1 MKHGRW
7 RQVEELFHAAL
18 ERAPEERQ
26 AFLGQA
32 CGVDTELR
40 LQVEHLISIDQ
51 CAASRLERPVTEE
64 VFATLYP
71 DPPLEGAQVGPY
83 RILSPLGAG
92 GMGKVYRAR
101 DTKLGRDVAIK
112 TLPATFVRDPER
124 LARFRREARTLAS
137 LNHPNIA
144 AIYGIEES
152 GDEDCLVLELVE
164 GETLCGPL
172 PIERALDYARQV
184 ADALQ
189 AAHEKGFI
197 HRDLKPANVKVT
209 PQGRVKVLDFG
220 LAKAIW
226 GRESNPD
233 LSQTLAGQIV
243 GTPSYMSPEQ
253 VRGKEVDNRTDIWAF
268 GCLLYELLTGKR
280 GFEGETV
287 SDTLAAVLEHE
298 PDWQVL
304 PAKTPEKVLNL
315 LRQCLQKDATRRLNN
330 IADAR
335 TTIEEV
341 QRGPNRWAV
350 QTRQPR
356 RWWLLSAT
364 AVVSLVAIVLAATMV
379 VLRQPIAKPI
389 ESLAVLPLENLSHD
403 PEQEY
408 FADGMTDDLITE
420 LAKISALRVI
430 SRRSVMHYKGTKK
443 SIPEIARELN
453 VDAVLEGTVTRE
465 QGRVRITAQ
474 LIAASP
480 EKHVWAE
487 KYEESL
493 SEILKLQDAI
503 AKDVASEIQIKVT
516 QRERALLATARVID
530 PAAYEA
536 YMKGR
541 YLWERSGEENLR
553 KSREYFEQATQ
564 KDPTYALAW
573 AGLAGTYE
581 RLAGWGVLSNQGA
594 MPRARAAAEKALE
607 LDNSLVQPLVTLAV
621 VKINYEWDWA
631 GAERLCRRAIES
643 NPNYG
648 DAHHV
653 YATYLAEVGRLGE
666 AVAEARRAREVEPL
680 SGVYGANV
688 VWKLYLARQYGEAEL
703 EFRKLTTFYPNETGS
718 YILASVYL
726 QTGRQREAV
735 AELQRTATK
744 SNRAV
749 LQLMYLGHALG
760 VSGARAAGQKVLEEM
775 QSLSQRRYV
784 PPEYIAIV
792 CEGLGERERALQWFE
807 KAYSERSMNG
817 WILPDPQLDQIR
829 TEPRFKNLM
838 RQMGLPQ

>member
-1 MKHGRW
+1 MESERW
-7 RQVEELFHAAL
+7 RRVKGLFHAAL
-18 ERAPEERQ
+18 EREPEERL
-26 AFLGQA
+26 AFLNVA
-32 CGVDTELR
+32 CDGDTDLR
-40 LQVEHLISIDQ
+40 RQVELLLAKEDEAGSF
-51 CAASRLERPVTEE
+51 LEIPAMHYTTVNETVNVTLLGRQ
-64 VFATLYP
+64 F
-71 DPPLEGAQVGPY
+71 GPY
-83 RILSPLGAG
+83 RIVSPLGAG
-92 GMGKVYRAR
+92 GMGEVYRAH
-101 DTKLGRDVAIK
+101 DSKLGRDVAIK
-112 TLPATFVRDPER
+112 TLPAAFVRDPER

-152 GDEDCLVLELVE
+152 DDEDCLVLELVE
-164 GETLCGPL
+164 GETLRGPL

-197 HRDLKPANVKVT
+197 HRDLKPANVRVT

-226 GRESNPD
+226 GSESNPD

-253 VRGKEVDNRTDIWAF
+253 VRGKEVDNRTDVWAF

-287 SDTLAAVLEHE
+287 SDTIAAVLEHE
-298 PDWQVL
+298 PDWQAL
-304 PAKTPEKVLNL
+304 PAKTPAKVLNL
-315 LRQCLQKDATRRLNN
+315 LRQCLQKDANRRLNN
-330 IADAR
+330 IARAR
-335 TTIEEV
+335 TTIEEA
-341 QRGPNRWAV
+341 QRGPNRWVV

-356 RWWLLSAT
+356 RWWLLSAA
-364 AVVSLVAIVLAATMV
+364 AVVSLVAIVLAANMV

-420 LAKISALRVI
+420 LAKISALRVT

-474 LIAASP
+474 LISASP
-480 EKHVWAE
+480 ENHLWAE
-487 KYEESL
+487 KYEGSL

-516 QRERALLATARVID
+516 QRERTLLATARVID

-541 YLWERSGEENLR
+541 YLWELSGEESLR
-553 KSREYFEQATQ
+553 KSREYFEQATE
-564 KDPTYALAW
+564 KDPSYALAW
-573 AGLAGTYE
+573 AGLADTYN
-581 RLAGWGVLSNQGA
+581 RLAGWGVLSNQDA

-607 LDNSLVQPLVTLAV
+607 LDNTLVQPLVTLAV
-621 VKINYEWDWA
+621 VKMNYEWDWA
-631 GAERLCRRAIES
+631 GAERLCKRAIEL

-648 DAHHV
+648 EAHHI
-653 YATYLAEVGRLGE
+653 YATYLAEVGRLRE

-680 SGVYGANV
+680 SGVYAANV
-688 VWKLYLARQYGEAEL
+688 AWKLYLAQQYDEAEL
-703 EFRKLTTFYPNETGS
+703 ELRKLTAWRPNFTGG

-735 AELQRTATK
+735 AVLQKSATE
-744 SNRAV
+744 SQRSV

-760 VSGARAAGQKVLEEM
+760 VSGARAEGQKVLEEM
-775 QSLSQRRYV
+775 QLLSQRRYV

-792 CEGLGERERALQWFE
+792 YEGLGERERALQWFE

-838 RQMGLPQ
+838 RRMRLPQ

>member
-1 MKHGRW
+1 M
-7 RQVEELFHAAL
+7 AD
-18 ERAPEERQ
+18 
-26 AFLGQA
+26 AFFVQA
-32 CGVDTELR
+32 CGEDTELR

-51 CAASRLERPVTEE
+51 HAGSRLERPITEE
-64 VFATLYP
+64 VFATM
-71 DPPLEGAQVGPY
+71 DADAPLEGAQVGPY
-83 RILSPLGAG
+83 RIVSPLGAG
-92 GMGKVYRAR
+92 GMGEVYRAH
-101 DTKLGRDVAIK
+101 DSKLGRDVAIK
-112 TLPATFVRDPER
+112 TLPAAFVRDPER

-164 GETLCGPL
+164 GETLRGPL

-197 HRDLKPANVKVT
+197 HRDLKPTNVKVT

-233 LSQTLAGQIV
+233 LSQSSDMTGPETLAGLV

-287 SDTLAAVLEHE
+287 SDTIAAVLEHE
-298 PDWQVL
+298 PDWQAL
-304 PAKTPEKVLNL
+304 PAKTPAKVLNL
-315 LRQCLQKDATRRLNN
+315 LRQCLRKDANRRLSN

-341 QRGPNRWAV
+341 QRGPNRWVV

-356 RWWLLSAT
+356 RWWLLSAA
-364 AVVSLVAIVLAATMV
+364 AVVSLVAIVLAANMV

-474 LIAASP
+474 LISTAP
-480 EKHVWAE
+480 ERHLWAE
-487 KYEESL
+487 KYEGSL
-493 SEILKLQDAI
+493 SEVLNLQGAI
-503 AKDVASEIQIKVT
+503 AKAVASEIQIKVT
-516 QRERALLATARVID
+516 PRERTLLATARVID

-553 KSREYFEQATQ
+553 KSREYFEQATE
-564 KDPTYALAW
+564 KDPSYALAW
-573 AGLAGTYE
+573 AGLAGTWS
-581 RLAGWGVLSNQGA
+581 RLASWGVLSNQDA
-594 MPRARAAAEKALE
+594 SPRARAAAEKALE
-607 LDNSLVQPLVTLAV
+607 LDNSLVQPLVTLAT
-621 VKINYEWDWA
+621 VKMQYEWDWA
-631 GAERLCRRAIES
+631 GAERLCRRAIEL

-653 YATYLAEVGRLGE
+653 YATYLAQVGR
-666 AVAEARRAREVEPL
+666 A
-680 SGVYGANV
+680 
-688 VWKLYLARQYGEAEL
+688 
-703 EFRKLTTFYPNETGS
+703 TG
-718 YILASVYL
+718 
-726 QTGRQREAV
+726 G
-735 AELQRTATK
+735 
-744 SNRAV
+744 
-749 LQLMYLGHALG
+749 GG
-760 VSGARAAGQKVLEEM
+760 
-775 QSLSQRRYV
+775 
-784 PPEYIAIV
+784 
-792 CEGLGERERALQWFE
+792 
-807 KAYSERSMNG
+807 
-817 WILPDPQLDQIR
+817 
-829 TEPRFKNLM
+829 
-838 RQMGLPQ
+838 